1 LKFKGGML
9 KWGLWST
16 TRRIMLST
24 CIELRWQESNLRRG
38 D

>member
-1 LKFKGGML
+1 LKFEGGML